1 MTKFTKITAAI
12 VAAAAVLSFAGC
24 SNNTSSASESS
35 SAVSDASTASTA
47 EAAKTAEAASTAAAT
62 AEAAQTAEA
71 AAPATA
77 EASAFDASAM
87 YGDWVL
93 AAINDGTNTMSV
105 ADFAAANN
113 VSAEDTLI
121 YVNIDENS
129 YNSLAM
135 GVEGNY
141 SYTVTEN
148 GITVDLDGME
158 LPVTY
163 DAESDILAYG
173 VAVGDVT
180 YKYVFMRNTDRLP
193 LPLRLLSNSVQ
204 NRYICPDFAPGFCFL
219 LTYGGFCGTIFS
231 RHDFEQENLHEKI
244 N

>member
-35 SAVSDASTASTA
+35 SAASDASTAST
-47 EAAKTAEAASTAAAT
+47 T
-62 AEAAQTAEA
+62 EAAQTAEV

-77 EASAFDASAM
+77 EAPAFDVSAM

-93 AAINDGTNTMSV
+93 GAINDGTNTMSV

-121 YVNIDENS
+121 YVNIDENA

-158 LPVTY
+158 LPVSY
-163 DAESDILAYG
+163 DAESDIFAYG

-180 YKYVFMRNTDRLP
+180 YKYVFMRNTDDAAA
-193 LPLRLLSNSVQ
+193 STAEAAATAQ
-204 NRYICPDFAPGFCFL
+204 AAA
-219 LTYGGFCGTIFS
+219 TA
-231 RHDFEQENLHEKI
+231 EAAE
-244 N
+244 

>member
-35 SAVSDASTASTA
+35 SAVSDASTASAASTA

-62 AEAAQTAEA
+62 AEAAQTAEV

-135 GVEGNY
+135 GVGGNY

-180 YKYVFMRNTDRLP
+180 YKYVFMRNTDAAA
-193 LPLRLLSNSVQ
+193 STAEAAATAQ
-204 NRYICPDFAPGFCFL
+204 AAA
-219 LTYGGFCGTIFS
+219 TA
-231 RHDFEQENLHEKI
+231 EAAE
-244 N
+244 

>member
-62 AEAAQTAEA
+62 AEAAQTAEV

-173 VAVGDVT
+173 VAVGDIT
-180 YKYVFMRNTDRLP
+180 YKYVFMRNTDDAA
-193 LPLRLLSNSVQ
+193 STAEAAATAQ
-204 NRYICPDFAPGFCFL
+204 AAA
-219 LTYGGFCGTIFS
+219 TA
-231 RHDFEQENLHEKI
+231 EAAE
-244 N
+244 

>member
-12 VAAAAVLSFAGC
+12 VAAAAVLSFSGC

-35 SAVSDASTASTA
+35 SAVSDASDASTASTASTA
-47 EAAKTAEAASTAAAT
+47 EAAKTAEVASTAAAT
-62 AEAAQTAEA
+62 AEAAQTAEV

-180 YKYVFMRNTDRLP
+180 YKYVFMRNTDAAA
-193 LPLRLLSNSVQ
+193 STAEAAATAQ
-204 NRYICPDFAPGFCFL
+204 AAA
-219 LTYGGFCGTIFS
+219 TA
-231 RHDFEQENLHEKI
+231 EAAE
-244 N
+244 

>member
-35 SAVSDASTASTA
+35 SAVSDASTASSASTASTA
-47 EAAKTAEAASTAAAT
+47 EAAKTAEVASTAAAAT
-62 AEAAQTAEA
+62 AEAAQTAEV

-129 YNSLAM
+129 YNSMAM

-180 YKYVFMRNTDRLP
+180 YKYVFMRNTDAAA
-193 LPLRLLSNSVQ
+193 STAEAAATAQ
-204 NRYICPDFAPGFCFL
+204 AAA
-219 LTYGGFCGTIFS
+219 TA
-231 RHDFEQENLHEKI
+231 EAAE
-244 N
+244 

>member
-35 SAVSDASTASTA
+35 SAVSDASTASAASTA
-47 EAAKTAEAASTAAAT
+47 EAAKTAEAASTTASTTASTAAAT

-180 YKYVFMRNTDRLP
+180 YKYVFMRNTDAAA
-193 LPLRLLSNSVQ
+193 STAEAAATAQ
-204 NRYICPDFAPGFCFL
+204 AAA
-219 LTYGGFCGTIFS
+219 TA
-231 RHDFEQENLHEKI
+231 EAAE
-244 N
+244 

>member
-12 VAAAAVLSFAGC
+12 VAVAAVLSFAGC

-35 SAVSDASTASTA
+35 SAVSDASTASAASTA
-47 EAAKTAEAASTAAAT
+47 EAAKTAEAASTTASTAAAT

-129 YNSLAM
+129 YNSMAM

-180 YKYVFMRNTDRLP
+180 YKYVFMRNTDAAA
-193 LPLRLLSNSVQ
+193 STAEAAATAQ
-204 NRYICPDFAPGFCFL
+204 AAA
-219 LTYGGFCGTIFS
+219 TA
-231 RHDFEQENLHEKI
+231 EAAE
-244 N
+244 

>member
-47 EAAKTAEAASTAAAT
+47 EAAKTAEAASTAASTAAAT
-62 AEAAQTAEA
+62 AEAAQTAEV

-141 SYTVTEN
+141 SYTVSEN

-180 YKYVFMRNTDRLP
+180 YKYVFMRNTDDAA
-193 LPLRLLSNSVQ
+193 STAEAAATAQ
-204 NRYICPDFAPGFCFL
+204 AAA
-219 LTYGGFCGTIFS
+219 TA
-231 RHDFEQENLHEKI
+231 EAAE
-244 N
+244 

>member
-35 SAVSDASTASTA
+35 SAVSDASTASSASTASTA
-47 EAAKTAEAASTAAAT
+47 EAAKTAEVASTAAAAT
-62 AEAAQTAEA
+62 AEAAQTAEV

-180 YKYVFMRNTDRLP
+180 YKYVFMRNTDAAA
-193 LPLRLLSNSVQ
+193 STAEAAATAQ
-204 NRYICPDFAPGFCFL
+204 AAA
-219 LTYGGFCGTIFS
+219 TA
-231 RHDFEQENLHEKI
+231 EAAE
-244 N
+244 

>member
-12 VAAAAVLSFAGC
+12 VAAASVLSFAGC

-35 SAVSDASTASTA
+35 SAVSDASTASAASTA
-47 EAAKTAEAASTAAAT
+47 EAAKTAEAASTTASTAAAT

-180 YKYVFMRNTDRLP
+180 YKYVFMRNTDAAA
-193 LPLRLLSNSVQ
+193 STAEVVATAQ
-204 NRYICPDFAPGFCFL
+204 AAA
-219 LTYGGFCGTIFS
+219 TA
-231 RHDFEQENLHEKI
+231 EAAE
-244 N
+244 

>member
-47 EAAKTAEAASTAAAT
+47 EAAKTAEAAAT

-129 YNSLAM
+129 YNSMAM

-180 YKYVFMRNTDRLP
+180 YKYVFMRNTDAAA
-193 LPLRLLSNSVQ
+193 STAEAAATAQ
-204 NRYICPDFAPGFCFL
+204 AAA
-219 LTYGGFCGTIFS
+219 TA
-231 RHDFEQENLHEKI
+231 EAAE
-244 N
+244 

>member
-35 SAVSDASTASTA
+35 SAVSDASTASAASTA
-47 EAAKTAEAASTAAAT
+47 EAAKT

-180 YKYVFMRNTDRLP
+180 YKYVFMRNTDAAA
-193 LPLRLLSNSVQ
+193 STAEAAATAQ
-204 NRYICPDFAPGFCFL
+204 AAA
-219 LTYGGFCGTIFS
+219 TA
-231 RHDFEQENLHEKI
+231 EAAE
-244 N
+244 

>member
-35 SAVSDASTASTA
+35 SAVSDASTASAASTA
-47 EAAKTAEAASTAAAT
+47 EAAKTAEAASTTASTAAAT

-180 YKYVFMRNTDRLP
+180 YKYVFMRNTDAAA
-193 LPLRLLSNSVQ
+193 STAEAAATAQV
-204 NRYICPDFAPGFCFL
+204 AA
-219 LTYGGFCGTIFS
+219 TA
-231 RHDFEQENLHEKI
+231 EAAE
-244 N
+244 

>member
-47 EAAKTAEAASTAAAT
+47 EAA
-62 AEAAQTAEA
+62 QTAEV

-180 YKYVFMRNTDRLP
+180 YKYVFMRNTDAAA
-193 LPLRLLSNSVQ
+193 STAEAAATAQ
-204 NRYICPDFAPGFCFL
+204 AAA
-219 LTYGGFCGTIFS
+219 TA
-231 RHDFEQENLHEKI
+231 EAAE
-244 N
+244 

>member
-62 AEAAQTAEA
+62 AEAAQTAEV

-129 YNSLAM
+129 YNSMAM

-180 YKYVFMRNTDRLP
+180 YKYVFMRNTDAA
-193 LPLRLLSNSVQ
+193 STAEAAATAQ
-204 NRYICPDFAPGFCFL
+204 AAA
-219 LTYGGFCGTIFS
+219 TA
-231 RHDFEQENLHEKI
+231 EAAE
-244 N
+244 

>member
-1 MTKFTKITAAI
+1 MLFPT
-12 VAAAAVLSFAGC
+12 LPLLPLLPPQRLQRPQRLLPPLLLPQRLHRLLRLLLPLPLRLPH
-24 SNNTSSASESS
+24 
-35 SAVSDASTASTA
+35 STL
-47 EAAKTAEAASTAAAT
+47 
-62 AEAAQTAEA
+62 
-71 AAPATA
+71 
-77 EASAFDASAM
+77 
-87 YGDWVL
+87 WVL

-180 YKYVFMRNTDRLP
+180 YKYVFMRNTDDAA
-193 LPLRLLSNSVQ
+193 STAEAAATAQ
-204 NRYICPDFAPGFCFL
+204 AAA
-219 LTYGGFCGTIFS
+219 TA
-231 RHDFEQENLHEKI
+231 EAAE
-244 N
+244 

>member
-35 SAVSDASTASTA
+35 SAVSDASTASAASTA
-47 EAAKTAEAASTAAAT
+47 EAAKTAEAASTTASTAAAT
-62 AEAAQTAEA
+62 AEAAQTAVA

-180 YKYVFMRNTDRLP
+180 YKYVFMRNTDAAA
-193 LPLRLLSNSVQ
+193 STAEVVATAQ
-204 NRYICPDFAPGFCFL
+204 AAA
-219 LTYGGFCGTIFS
+219 TA
-231 RHDFEQENLHEKI
+231 EAAE
-244 N
+244 

>member
-35 SAVSDASTASTA
+35 SAVSDASTV
-47 EAAKTAEAASTAAAT
+47 
-62 AEAAQTAEA
+62 
-71 AAPATA
+71 
-77 EASAFDASAM
+77 
-87 YGDWVL
+87 YGNWVL

-180 YKYVFMRNTDRLP
+180 YKYVFMRNTDDAA
-193 LPLRLLSNSVQ
+193 STAEAAATAQ
-204 NRYICPDFAPGFCFL
+204 AAA
-219 LTYGGFCGTIFS
+219 TA
-231 RHDFEQENLHEKI
+231 EAAE
-244 N
+244 

>member
-35 SAVSDASTASTA
+35 SAVSDASTASAASTA
-47 EAAKTAEAASTAAAT
+47 EAAKTAEAASTTASTAASTAAAT

-180 YKYVFMRNTDRLP
+180 YKYVFMRNTDAAA
-193 LPLRLLSNSVQ
+193 STAEAAATAQAAATAEV
-204 NRYICPDFAPGFCFL
+204 A
-219 LTYGGFCGTIFS
+219 
-231 RHDFEQENLHEKI
+231 E
-244 N
+244 

>member
-12 VAAAAVLSFAGC
+12 VAAASVLSFAGC

-47 EAAKTAEAASTAAAT
+47 EAAKTAEGASTAAAT

-77 EASAFDASAM
+77 ETSAFDASAM

-180 YKYVFMRNTDRLP
+180 YKYVFMRNTDDAA
-193 LPLRLLSNSVQ
+193 STAEAAATAQ
-204 NRYICPDFAPGFCFL
+204 AAA
-219 LTYGGFCGTIFS
+219 TA
-231 RHDFEQENLHEKI
+231 EAAE
-244 N
+244 

>member
-35 SAVSDASTASTA
+35 SAVSDASTSSTASTA
-47 EAAKTAEAASTAAAT
+47 EAAKTAEAASTTASTAAAT

-87 YGDWVL
+87 YGNWVL

-129 YNSLAM
+129 YNSMAM

-180 YKYVFMRNTDRLP
+180 YKYVFMRNTDDAA
-193 LPLRLLSNSVQ
+193 STAEAAATAQ
-204 NRYICPDFAPGFCFL
+204 AAA
-219 LTYGGFCGTIFS
+219 TA
-231 RHDFEQENLHEKI
+231 EAAE
-244 N
+244 

>member
-35 SAVSDASTASTA
+35 SAVSDASPASAASTA
-47 EAAKTAEAASTAAAT
+47 EAAKTAEAASTTASTAAAT

-180 YKYVFMRNTDRLP
+180 YKYVFMRNTDAAA
-193 LPLRLLSNSVQ
+193 STAEAAATAQ
-204 NRYICPDFAPGFCFL
+204 AAA
-219 LTYGGFCGTIFS
+219 TA
-231 RHDFEQENLHEKI
+231 EAAE
-244 N
+244 

>member
-35 SAVSDASTASTA
+35 SAVSDASTASAASTA
-47 EAAKTAEAASTAAAT
+47 EAAKTAEAASTTASTAAAT

-93 AAINDGTNTMSV
+93 AAINDGTNTRSV

-180 YKYVFMRNTDRLP
+180 YKYVFMRNTDAAA
-193 LPLRLLSNSVQ
+193 STAEAAATAQ
-204 NRYICPDFAPGFCFL
+204 AAA
-219 LTYGGFCGTIFS
+219 TA
-231 RHDFEQENLHEKI
+231 EAAE
-244 N
+244 

>member
-62 AEAAQTAEA
+62 AEAAQTAEV

-180 YKYVFMRNTDRLP
+180 YKYVFMRNTDAAA
-193 LPLRLLSNSVQ
+193 ST
-204 NRYICPDFAPGFCFL
+204 AEAAA
-219 LTYGGFCGTIFS
+219 TA
-231 RHDFEQENLHEKI
+231 EAAE
-244 N
+244 

>member
-47 EAAKTAEAASTAAAT
+47 EAAKTAEAASTAASTAAAT
-62 AEAAQTAEA
+62 AEAEQTAEA

-87 YGDWVL
+87 YGNWVL

-180 YKYVFMRNTDRLP
+180 YKYVFMRNTDAAA
-193 LPLRLLSNSVQ
+193 STAEAAATAQ
-204 NRYICPDFAPGFCFL
+204 AAA
-219 LTYGGFCGTIFS
+219 TA
-231 RHDFEQENLHEKI
+231 EAAE
-244 N
+244 

>member
-35 SAVSDASTASTA
+35 SAASDASTASTA
-47 EAAKTAEAASTAAAT
+47 EAAKTAEAAAPAT
-62 AEAAQTAEA
+62 SEAAQTAEV

-77 EASAFDASAM
+77 EAPAFDVSAM

-93 AAINDGTNTMSV
+93 GAINDGTNTMSV

-121 YVNIDENS
+121 YVNIDENA

-180 YKYVFMRNTDRLP
+180 YKYVFMRNTDDAA
-193 LPLRLLSNSVQ
+193 STAEAAATAQ
-204 NRYICPDFAPGFCFL
+204 AAA
-219 LTYGGFCGTIFS
+219 TA
-231 RHDFEQENLHEKI
+231 EAAE
-244 N
+244 

>member
-47 EAAKTAEAASTAAAT
+47 EAAKTAEAASTAASTAAAT
-62 AEAAQTAEA
+62 AEAAQTAEV

-180 YKYVFMRNTDRLP
+180 YKYVFMRNTDAAA
-193 LPLRLLSNSVQ
+193 STAEAAATAQ
-204 NRYICPDFAPGFCFL
+204 AAA
-219 LTYGGFCGTIFS
+219 TA
-231 RHDFEQENLHEKI
+231 EAAE
-244 N
+244 

>member
-24 SNNTSSASESS
+24 INNTSSASESS
-35 SAVSDASTASTA
+35 SAVSDASTASAASTA
-47 EAAKTAEAASTAAAT
+47 EAAKTAEAASTAEAAKT
-62 AEAAQTAEA
+62 AEAAQTAEV

-180 YKYVFMRNTDRLP
+180 YKYVFMRNTDAAA
-193 LPLRLLSNSVQ
+193 STAEAAATAQ
-204 NRYICPDFAPGFCFL
+204 AAA
-219 LTYGGFCGTIFS
+219 TA
-231 RHDFEQENLHEKI
+231 EAAE
-244 N
+244 

>member
-47 EAAKTAEAASTAAAT
+47 EAAKTAEVASTAAAT

-87 YGDWVL
+87 YGNWVL

-180 YKYVFMRNTDRLP
+180 YKYVFMRNTDDAA
-193 LPLRLLSNSVQ
+193 STAEAAATAQ
-204 NRYICPDFAPGFCFL
+204 AAA
-219 LTYGGFCGTIFS
+219 TA
-231 RHDFEQENLHEKI
+231 EAAE
-244 N
+244 

>member
-62 AEAAQTAEA
+62 AEAAQTAEV
-71 AAPATA
+71 AAPVTA

-180 YKYVFMRNTDRLP
+180 YKYVFMRNTDDAA
-193 LPLRLLSNSVQ
+193 STAEAAATAQ
-204 NRYICPDFAPGFCFL
+204 AAA
-219 LTYGGFCGTIFS
+219 TA
-231 RHDFEQENLHEKI
+231 EAAE
-244 N
+244 

>member
-35 SAVSDASTASTA
+35 SAVSDASDASTASTASTA
-47 EAAKTAEAASTAAAT
+47 EAAKTAEAV
-62 AEAAQTAEA
+62 
-71 AAPATA
+71 APATA

-180 YKYVFMRNTDRLP
+180 YKYVFMRNTDAAA
-193 LPLRLLSNSVQ
+193 STAEAAATAQ
-204 NRYICPDFAPGFCFL
+204 AAA
-219 LTYGGFCGTIFS
+219 TA
-231 RHDFEQENLHEKI
+231 EAAE
-244 N
+244 

>member
-35 SAVSDASTASTA
+35 SAVSDASTASAASTA
-47 EAAKTAEAASTAAAT
+47 EAAKTAEAASTTASTAAAT

-129 YNSLAM
+129 YNRLAM

-180 YKYVFMRNTDRLP
+180 YKYVFMRNTDAAA
-193 LPLRLLSNSVQ
+193 STAEVVATAQ
-204 NRYICPDFAPGFCFL
+204 AAA
-219 LTYGGFCGTIFS
+219 TA
-231 RHDFEQENLHEKI
+231 EAAE
-244 N
+244 

>member
-35 SAVSDASTASTA
+35 SAVSDASTASAASTA
-47 EAAKTAEAASTAAAT
+47 EAAKTAEAASTTASTAATT

-180 YKYVFMRNTDRLP
+180 YKYVFMRNTDAAA
-193 LPLRLLSNSVQ
+193 STAEAAATAQ
-204 NRYICPDFAPGFCFL
+204 AAA
-219 LTYGGFCGTIFS
+219 TA
-231 RHDFEQENLHEKI
+231 EAAE
-244 N
+244 

>member
-35 SAVSDASTASTA
+35 SAVSDASTVSTA

-62 AEAAQTAEA
+62 AEAAQTAEV

-129 YNSLAM
+129 YKSLAM

-180 YKYVFMRNTDRLP
+180 YKYVFMRNTDDAA
-193 LPLRLLSNSVQ
+193 STAEAAATAQ
-204 NRYICPDFAPGFCFL
+204 AAA
-219 LTYGGFCGTIFS
+219 TA
-231 RHDFEQENLHEKI
+231 EAAE
-244 N
+244 

>member
-47 EAAKTAEAASTAAAT
+47 EAAKTAEAASTTASTAAAT
-62 AEAAQTAEA
+62 AEAAQTAEV

-180 YKYVFMRNTDRLP
+180 YKYVFMRNTDAAA
-193 LPLRLLSNSVQ
+193 STAEAAATAQ
-204 NRYICPDFAPGFCFL
+204 AAA
-219 LTYGGFCGTIFS
+219 TA
-231 RHDFEQENLHEKI
+231 EAAE
-244 N
+244 

>member
-47 EAAKTAEAASTAAAT
+47 EAAKTAEAAAT

-129 YNSLAM
+129 YNSMAM

-180 YKYVFMRNTDRLP
+180 YKYVFMRNTDAAA
-193 LPLRLLSNSVQ
+193 ST
-204 NRYICPDFAPGFCFL
+204 AEAAA
-219 LTYGGFCGTIFS
+219 TAHAAATA
-231 RHDFEQENLHEKI
+231 EAAE
-244 N
+244 

>member
-35 SAVSDASTASTA
+35 SAASDASTASTA
-47 EAAKTAEAASTAAAT
+47 EAAKTAEATSTAAAT
-62 AEAAQTAEA
+62 AEAAQTAEV

-77 EASAFDASAM
+77 EASAFDVTAM

-158 LPVTY
+158 LPVSY
-163 DAESDILAYG
+163 DAESDIFAYG

-180 YKYVFMRNTDRLP
+180 YKYVFMRNTDDAAA
-193 LPLRLLSNSVQ
+193 STAEAAATAQ
-204 NRYICPDFAPGFCFL
+204 AAA
-219 LTYGGFCGTIFS
+219 TA
-231 RHDFEQENLHEKI
+231 EAAE
-244 N
+244 